1 MKKNIFSLLFVFIL
15 SIMLFSCAKK
25 TTVTTVIPV
34 TPTTPVTSLIT
45 LPIGWKMST
54 SFGTSFPTGIQ
65 VYQYDTIFLGKRVK
79 AFCVAY
85 DSKNTTIEFKP
96 IMASTAT
103 TPSTFFSNES
113 GVVYACINGGYFGSN
128 QSYSLVKYNNV
139 VTSANI
145 KALTRTYNGVN
156 TPYYPTRAAFG
167 IDAAGSPSIGWIYN
181 VGSGNDLIYNYPS
194 PSPNLLGSAPQPV
207 PTATFPANGTIWNTV
222 SAIGG
227 SPVLIKNNSIQIT
240 ANEELIDVNNT
251 TSRPRSAIGYT
262 NNGIILILAVEGDNP
277 PTYTGINLADLAAL
291 QQSLGATNAINLDG
305 GGSTSL
311 IIGGLRTVRPGD
323 NGVERPVV
331 SAVLIKKK

>member
-1 MKKNIFSLLFVFIL
+1 MKKNIFSLMFVFIL

-45 LPIGWKMST
+45 LPIGWKMSS

-139 VTSANI
+139 VSSANI

-194 PSPNLLGSAPQPV
+194 PSPNLLGSAPQPF